1 MVLFDSFKQT
11 LLKHRHF
18 SLPLKDFLLDWSR
31 LDILDFRLGQGWTAL
46 DISKAGHLLTL
57 GESRLK
63 SLEVRLIPPDILQVP
78 AQTTAMLPKLW
89 DQPGFWG
96 LILEIGLNWNP
107 QGMGLGVVFL
117 ISQKHL
123 SMMVK
128 FWRLRMNVKALRGQ
142 YLVHI
147 MPGTVP
153 DLENPK
159 PLPSWNFH
167 CSNGDNEQTH
177 HHF

>member
-1 MVLFDSFKQT
+1 MDKAGQPWTS
-11 LLKHRHF
+11 
-18 SLPLKDFLLDWSR
+18 PR
-31 LDILDFRLGQGWTAL
+31 LDSLDSGRIKAEVLG
-46 DISKAGHLLTL
+46 SKTHT
-57 GESRLK
+57 
-63 SLEVRLIPPDILQVP
+63 PDILQVP
-78 AQTTAMLPKLW
+78 AQTTAVLPKLW

-96 LILEIGLNWNP
+96 LILEVGLNWNP

-128 FWRLRMNVKALRGQ
+128 FGRLRMNVKALRGQ
-142 YLVHI
+142 YLVYI

-159 PLPSWNFH
+159 PLPLWNFH